1 MSQTLEGLQ
10 HKIKSGKDLGSIV
23 STMKS
28 LAATNVQQ
36 YDRAVE
42 SLTQYFS
49 TIEMGLSVVLKDI
62 PIITK
67 QSENKEKNNALVIVF
82 GSDHSLV
89 GKFNEQIVEYSINGV
104 KEELGLSK
112 HKHIF
117 YFSIGEQVTN
127 RLTGDGIKL
136 SQNFELPSSVLGI
149 TDAVFTI
156 LSEIET
162 YQSEHQVE
170 EVILVYNQ
178 PKKGAS
184 YNPTNLVLLPV
195 DLEKLSQRNKKWD
208 SRSLPTYQLDSKE
221 LLSFLLKQYFFIVI
235 YRTIAHSLAAE
246 NSARLIAMQAAEKNI
261 DELLVELNTQYQQ
274 ARQTE
279 ITEELLDI
287 VAGFRTLRKSD
298 V

>member
-62 PIITK
+62 PIISQ
-67 QSENKEKNNALVIVF
+67 QSKKNEKGNALIIVF

-89 GKFNEQIVEYSINGV
+89 GKFNEQIVTYSTNEI
-104 KEELGLSK
+104 KEKIGLSTNN
-112 HKHIF
+112 HMY
-117 YFSIGEQVTN
+117 YFSVGEQVTN
-127 RLTGDGIKL
+127 RLTSDGIKVN
-136 SQNFELPSSVLGI
+136 QNFELPSSVLAI
-149 TDAVFTI
+149 TDTVFTI

-162 YQSEHQVE
+162 YQSEYHVE
-170 EVILVYNQ
+170 DVVLVYNQ

-184 YNPTNLVLLPV
+184 YSPTNQILFPV
-195 DLEKLSQRNKKWD
+195 DLEKLSQKKRKWE
-208 SRSLPTYQLDSKE
+208 SNSLPTYHIASQE

-235 YRTIAHSLAAE
+235 YRTLAHSLAAE
-246 NSARLIAMQAAEKNI
+246 NSARLVAMQAAEKNI
-261 DELLVELNTQYQQ
+261 DELLEELNTQYQQ

-279 ITEELLDI
+279 ITDELLDI
-287 VAGFRTLRKSD
+287 VAGFRTLRKSN

>member
-62 PIITK
+62 PIISQ
-67 QSENKEKNNALVIVF
+67 QSKKNEKGNALIIVF

-89 GKFNEQIVEYSINGV
+89 GKFNEQIVTYSTNEI
-104 KEELGLSK
+104 KEKIGLSTNN
-112 HKHIF
+112 HMY
-117 YFSIGEQVTN
+117 YFSVGEQVTN
-127 RLTGDGIKL
+127 RLTSDGIKVN
-136 SQNFELPSSVLGI
+136 QNFELPSSVLAI
-149 TDAVFTI
+149 TDTVFTI

-162 YQSEHQVE
+162 YQSEYHVE
-170 EVILVYNQ
+170 DVVLVYNQ

-184 YNPTNLVLLPV
+184 YSPTNQILFPV
-195 DLEKLSQRNKKWD
+195 DLEKLSQKKRKWE
-208 SRSLPTYQLDSKE
+208 SNSLPTYHIASQE

-235 YRTIAHSLAAE
+235 YRTLAHSLAAE
-246 NSARLIAMQAAEKNI
+246 NSARLVAMQAAEKNI
-261 DELLVELNTQYQQ
+261 DELLEELNTQYQQ

-279 ITEELLDI
+279 ITDELLDI